1 MRSFSVYGQI
11 AKVNFLFR
19 QLVPYVEVFEFVTH
33 VIALPEFVY
42 QLRVDRFF
50 YFFRK
55 DKRKNHF
62 PAEQNGYFVC
72 YINVFF
78 IVLDIR
84 LIETRSRLVKV
95 GGGTTE
101 ASVDLMNALRASV
114 YPKTDAFFYHYLAF

>member
-1 MRSFSVYGQI
+1 
-11 AKVNFLFR
+11 
-19 QLVPYVEVFEFVTH
+19 
-33 VIALPEFVY
+33 
-42 QLRVDRFF
+42 
-50 YFFRK
+50 
-55 DKRKNHF
+55 
-62 PAEQNGYFVC
+62 
-72 YINVFF
+72 VFF